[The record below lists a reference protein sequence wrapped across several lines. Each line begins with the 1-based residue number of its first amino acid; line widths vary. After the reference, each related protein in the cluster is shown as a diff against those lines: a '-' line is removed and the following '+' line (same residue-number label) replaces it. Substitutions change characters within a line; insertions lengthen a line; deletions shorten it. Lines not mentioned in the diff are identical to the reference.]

1 MVPPP
6 GRSGPG
12 RFEHREQGQ
21 SDLCSKFRHLGR
33 FRRKRAQ
40 LCILCD
46 KIYARAHGPADGDFG
61 SPDRDQDAG
70 LSPSHR
76 LAMLQIIRDHPPPIS
91 HPDLVKQRESKL
103 GRGAPSL
110 DIEASLL
117 RGNSQQRRK
126 AAKWVRTHKAQE
138 FGDVLLSALQK
149 EAQSPKT
156 WETQY
161 HMIMALGAIR
171 SNNALDFL
179 WSLSQKRLQNN
190 WDRHN

>member
-1 MVPPP
+1 
-6 GRSGPG
+6 
-12 RFEHREQGQ
+12 
-21 SDLCSKFRHLGR
+21 
-33 FRRKRAQ
+33 
-40 LCILCD
+40 
-46 KIYARAHGPADGDFG
+46 
-61 SPDRDQDAG
+61 
-70 LSPSHR
+70 
-76 LAMLQIIRDHPPPIS
+76 MLQIIRDHPPPIS